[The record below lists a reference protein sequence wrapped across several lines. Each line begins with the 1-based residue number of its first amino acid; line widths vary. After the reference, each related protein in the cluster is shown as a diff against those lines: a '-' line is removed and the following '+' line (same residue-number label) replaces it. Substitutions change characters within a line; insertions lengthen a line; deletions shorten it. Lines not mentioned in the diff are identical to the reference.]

1 MCSRITK
8 AELKSLDKL
17 RTIILN
23 TETRQAFED
32 LYMLIADE
40 TIKGDEIVME
50 NRYHMGN
57 MERFHKLIQ
66 LGAID
71 WHVPLQ
77 TSVEIAKA
85 RQTGNGPRLLEL
97 VDQLLESEQER
108 TGGGAI
114 YLFKKKKKKPK
125 AQETKKDRESKA
137 LRQTEQRAW
146 RTTLKILNPAN
157 TDSTVSEQLRR
168 SMATMLKET
177 QSFCILLRSV
187 VKETPAFVGYLLLVD
202 SKWGYQNPPPEAN
215 NIYQQLSIKEIRQS
229 VLEAMSR

>member
-17 RTIILN
+17 RDANLDPKVR
-23 TETRQAFED
+23 EAFND

-40 TIKGDEIVME
+40 SIKEGDEIVME

-66 LGAID
+66 LGAMD

-77 TSVEIAKA
+77 TTVEIAKA

-108 TGGGAI
+108 TGGGTI
-114 YLFKKKKKKPK
+114 YLFKKKKKPK
-125 AQETKKDRESKA
+125 KEKKDRERKV

-157 TDSTVSEQLRR
+157 TDSTLSEQLRR

-202 SKWGYQNPPPEAN
+202 SKWGYQKPPDDAQD
-215 NIYQQLSIKEIRQS
+215 IYNQLSIKEIRQN
-229 VLEAMSR
+229 VLETMSR